1 MTTTYQK
8 INSSRLLPERSRIE
22 FHYGG
27 DQEEIIFLPF
37 YENPKIHESQSSNYA
52 EYNPVGRAGSLYA
65 YLGAKSRKFKID
77 MTYTIPHLEQH
88 EMGISRFLRIFDKTS
103 PEAERNAFYKNNGQS
118 LTAPADP
125 NHSLGTACVK
135 LYYHMFA
142 DKLGISIFDDP
153 WEDKERLEGSY
164 LARPPPGRLGK
175 IDWNDFQR
183 NIDLQSGIGPDS
195 ILARP
200 GSSWS
205 EHTGSRRYDAIDTL
219 LFFMAVLRTSVTNN
233 ATDPMIGPPLLRLS
247 FGSMYQNVPCLCK
260 DYNISWEEDG
270 GYDLETL
277 TPRNLNIKLSLEE
290 VRVGDF
296 GEYVPA
302 KFVKNDNLTGWE
314 SAINS
319 PYTTDPLPVEGY
331 WVDT

>member
-1 MTTTYQK
+1 
-8 INSSRLLPERSRIE
+8 
-22 FHYGG
+22 
-27 DQEEIIFLPF
+27 
-37 YENPKIHESQSSNYA
+37 
-52 EYNPVGRAGSLYA
+52 VGRAGSLYA
-65 YLGAKSRKFKID
+65 YLGAKSRKFKVD
-77 MTYTIPHLEQH
+77 MIYTLPHLAQH
-88 EMGISRFLRIFDKTS
+88 EMGIDRFLRIFKDSGPKADKRRFFNNTYS
-103 PEAERNAFYKNNGQS
+103 PEPKVGDTNKSLSLAAEKDFLNRIDEKSNMVDK
-118 LTAPADP
+118 
-125 NHSLGTACVK
+125 H
-135 LYYHMFA
+135 YHMTQGKSLFDIMSKA
-142 DKLGISIFDDP
+142 SASDLHDIYRNYMEGPGPTISDESKFVDLLTDP
-153 WEDKERLEGSY
+153 SVSDGFM
-164 LARPPPGRLGK
+164 
-175 IDWNDFQR
+175 DFVV
-183 NIDLQSGIGPDS
+183 DVMGTHE
-195 ILARP
+195 
-200 GSSWS
+200 S
-205 EHTGSRRYDAIDTL
+205 EFREMHNAIDTL
-219 LFFMAVLRTSVTNN
+219 LFFIAVLRTSVTNN